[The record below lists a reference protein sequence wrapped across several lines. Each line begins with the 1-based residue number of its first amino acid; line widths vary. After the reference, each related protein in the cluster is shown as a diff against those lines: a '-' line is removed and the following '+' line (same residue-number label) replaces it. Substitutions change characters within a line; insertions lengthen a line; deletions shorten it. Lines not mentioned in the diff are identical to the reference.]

1 MINVN
6 KLYKSFGDTE
16 VLKDINFNVT
26 RGEVVSFIGP
36 SGSGKSTL
44 LRCLIDLEDVDE
56 GEITIYNKLLY
67 QGDLKIKKES
77 RRELL
82 SQMGIVFQSFNLF
95 PHMTVLDNIIIPLI
109 TVDGW
114 EKKEARAEAVK
125 LLKMVGLSDKINSY
139 PRELSGGQKQRVAIA
154 RALAKKP
161 KVLLFDEP
169 TSALD
174 PEMVKEVL
182 SVISSLRNLD
192 ITMLI
197 VSHEMEFIKQVSDR
211 VFFMEEGRIL
221 ASGSPRDLFK
231 ESDTNRVSQFL
242 NCLNY

>member
-1 MINVN
+1 MLNIKN
-6 KLYKSFGDTE
+6 LYKSFGDTE
-16 VLKDINFNVT
+16 VLKDINFNVN
-26 RGEVVSFIGP
+26 RGEVISFIGP

-44 LRCLIDLEDVDE
+44 LRCLIDLEEKDSGKIIIENNLLFQDE
-56 GEITIYNKLLY
+56 V
-67 QGDLKIKKES
+67 KIKKEKKG
-77 RRELL
+77 EIL

-95 PHMTVLDNIIIPLI
+95 PHMTVLDNIIVPLI

-114 EKKEARAEAVK
+114 DKEKAKVEAVK
-125 LLKMVGLSDKINSY
+125 LLKVVGLSDKIDSY
-139 PRELSGGQKQRVAIA
+139 PKELSGGQKQRVAIA
-154 RALAKKP
+154 RALAKNP
-161 KVLLFDEP
+161 KILLFDEP

-182 SVISSLRNLD
+182 SVISSLRNLN

-221 ASGSPRDLFK
+221 ASGSPRNLFRGNQN
-231 ESDTNRVSQFL
+231 ERVSKFL
-242 NCLNY
+242 NCLNF

>member
-1 MINVN
+1 MINVRT
-6 KLYKSFGDTE
+6 LYKSFGDTE
-16 VLKDINFNVT
+16 VLKDISFNVS

-44 LRCLIDLEDVDE
+44 LRCLIDLEEVGS
-56 GEITIYNKLLY
+56 GEIFIGDALLFQDDIKIRKENKR
-67 QGDLKIKKES
+67 K
-77 RRELL
+77 LL

-95 PHMTVLDNIIIPLI
+95 PHMTVLDNIILPLTTI
-109 TVDGW
+109 DGW
-114 EKKEARAEAVK
+114 SRDKAKAEAAE
-125 LLKMVGLSDKINSY
+125 LLKMVGLSDKIKSY

-161 KVLLFDEP
+161 KLLLFDEP

-182 SVISSLRNLD
+182 NVISSLRDMD

-231 ESDTNRVSQFL
+231 AGDGHRVSQFL

>member
-1 MINVN
+1 MISVK

-16 VLKDINFNVT
+16 VLKDINFDVK

-44 LRCLIDLEDVDE
+44 LRCLIDLE
-56 GEITIYNKLLY
+56 EINSGKVTIDSSSLFQDDINITREK
-67 QGDLKIKKES
+67 
-77 RRELL
+77 RREIL

-95 PHMTVLDNIIIPLI
+95 PHMTVLENITMPLI

-114 EKKEARAEAVK
+114 KREEARREALR
-125 LLKMVGLSDKINSY
+125 LLEVVGLSDKADSY

-154 RALAKKP
+154 RALAKNP
-161 KVLLFDEP
+161 KILLFDEP

-182 SVISSLRNLD
+182 NVISSLKDLD

-221 ASGSPRDLFK
+221 ASGSPKSLFK
-231 ESDTNRVSQFL
+231 GAESERVTQFL
-242 NCLNY
+242 NCLNF

>member
-1 MINVN
+1 MINVK
-6 KLYKSFGDTE
+6 KLYKSFGDAD
-16 VLKDINFNVT
+16 VLKDINFNVK

-44 LRCLIDLEDVDE
+44 LRCLIDLEEINSGEVTVDNSSLFQDDVK
-56 GEITIYNKLLY
+56 ITKEKRR
-67 QGDLKIKKES
+67 KI
-77 RRELL
+77 L

-95 PHMTVLDNIIIPLI
+95 PHMNVLENITMPLI
-109 TVDGW
+109 TVDCW
-114 EKKEARAEAVK
+114 KSEEAKKEAVR
-125 LLKMVGLSDKINSY
+125 LLEIVGLSDKINSY

-154 RALAKKP
+154 RALAKNP
-161 KVLLFDEP
+161 RILLFDEP

-182 SVISSLRNLD
+182 SVISSLKNLD

-197 VSHEMEFIKQVSDR
+197 VSHEMEFIKKVSDR

-221 ASGSPRDLFK
+221 ASGSPSSLFM
-231 ESDTNRVSQFL
+231 EAENDRVTQFL
-242 NCLNY
+242 NCLNF

>member
-16 VLKDINFNVT
+16 VLKDINFNVN

-44 LRCLIDLEDVDE
+44 LRCLIDLEEVDE
-56 GEITIYNKLLY
+56 GEISIDNNLLY
-67 QGDLKIKKES
+67 QGNIKIAKEK
-77 RRELL
+77 RRDIL

-95 PHMTVLDNIIIPLI
+95 PHMTVLENITTPLI

-114 EKKEARAEAVK
+114 SREEAIAEAVK
-125 LLKMVGLSDKINSY
+125 LLKMVGLSDKVSSY
-139 PRELSGGQKQRVAIA
+139 PRELSGGQKQRIAIA

-197 VSHEMEFIKQVSDR
+197 VSHEMDFIRQVSDR
-211 VFFMEEGRIL
+211 VFFMEDGRIL
-221 ASGSPRDLFK
+221 ASGSPGDLFK
-231 ESDTNRVSQFL
+231 ESHSNRVSQFL
-242 NCLNY
+242 NCLNF

>member
-1 MINVN
+1 MINVK
-6 KLYKSFGDTE
+6 KLCKSFGSTE
-16 VLKDINFNVT
+16 VLRDINFNVK
-26 RGEVVSFIGP
+26 RGEIVSFIGP

-44 LRCLIDLEDVDE
+44 LRCLIDLEEIDS
-56 GEITIYNKLLY
+56 GELFVGDTLLF
-67 QGDLKIKKES
+67 QEDIKIKKEK
-77 RRELL
+77 RKEIL

-95 PHMTVLDNIIIPLI
+95 PHMTVVENITMPLI

-114 EKKEARAEAVK
+114 RREDAKIEAFR
-125 LLKMVGLSDKINSY
+125 LLDLVGLSDKAESY

-154 RALAKKP
+154 RSLAKNP
-161 KVLLFDEP
+161 KILLFDEP

-182 SVISSLRNLD
+182 SVISSLKDLD

-197 VSHEMEFIKQVSDR
+197 VSHEMEFIRQVSDR

-221 ASGSPRDLFK
+221 ASGSPNSLFK
-231 ESDTNRVSQFL
+231 EAENERVTQFL
-242 NCLNY
+242 NCLNF

>member
-1 MINVN
+1 MLNIKN
-6 KLYKSFGDTE
+6 LYKSFGDTE
-16 VLKDINFNVT
+16 VLKDINFNVN

-44 LRCLIDLEDVDE
+44 LRCLIDLEEKDSGKIIIENNLLFQDE
-56 GEITIYNKLLY
+56 I
-67 QGDLKIKKES
+67 KIKKEKKG
-77 RRELL
+77 EIL
-82 SQMGIVFQSFNLF
+82 SKMGIVFQSFNLF
-95 PHMTVLDNIIIPLI
+95 PHMTVLDNITTPLI

-114 EKKEARAEAVK
+114 DKEKAKVEAVK
-125 LLKMVGLSDKINSY
+125 LLKVVGLSDKIDSY
-139 PRELSGGQKQRVAIA
+139 PKELSGGQKQRVAIA
-154 RALAKKP
+154 RALAKNP
-161 KVLLFDEP
+161 KILLFDEP

-182 SVISSLRNLD
+182 SVISSLRNLN

-221 ASGSPRDLFK
+221 ASGSPRELFK
-231 ESDTNRVSQFL
+231 EADSERVSQFL
-242 NCLNY
+242 NCLNF

>member
-1 MINVN
+1 MINVK
-6 KLYKSFGDTE
+6 KLYKSFGDAD
-16 VLKDINFNVT
+16 VLKDINFNVK

-44 LRCLIDLEDVDE
+44 LRCLIDLEEINSGEVTVDNSSLFQDDVK
-56 GEITIYNKLLY
+56 ITKEKRR
-67 QGDLKIKKES
+67 KI
-77 RRELL
+77 L

-95 PHMTVLDNIIIPLI
+95 PHMNVLENITMPLI
-109 TVDGW
+109 TVDCW
-114 EKKEARAEAVK
+114 KSEEAKKEAVR
-125 LLKMVGLSDKINSY
+125 LLEIVGLSDKINSY

-154 RALAKKP
+154 RALAKNP
-161 KVLLFDEP
+161 RILLFDEP

-182 SVISSLRNLD
+182 SVISSLKNLD

-197 VSHEMEFIKQVSDR
+197 VSHEMEFIKKVSDR

-221 ASGSPRDLFK
+221 ASGSPRSLFM
-231 ESDTNRVSQFL
+231 EAENDRVTQFL
-242 NCLNY
+242 NCLNF

>member
-1 MINVN
+1 MINVK
-6 KLYKSFGDTE
+6 KLYKSFGDAD
-16 VLKDINFNVT
+16 VLKDINFNVK

-44 LRCLIDLEDVDE
+44 LRCLIDLEEINSGEVTVDNSSLFQDDVK
-56 GEITIYNKLLY
+56 ITKEKRR
-67 QGDLKIKKES
+67 KI
-77 RRELL
+77 L

-95 PHMTVLDNIIIPLI
+95 PHMNVLENITMPLI

-114 EKKEARAEAVK
+114 KREEAKKEAVR
-125 LLKMVGLSDKINSY
+125 LLEIVGLSDKINSY

-154 RALAKKP
+154 RALAKNP
-161 KVLLFDEP
+161 RILLFDEP

-182 SVISSLRNLD
+182 SVISSLKNLD

-197 VSHEMEFIKQVSDR
+197 VSHEMEFIKKVSDR

-221 ASGSPRDLFK
+221 ASGSPRSLFM
-231 ESDTNRVSQFL
+231 EAENDRVTQFL
-242 NCLNY
+242 NCLNF